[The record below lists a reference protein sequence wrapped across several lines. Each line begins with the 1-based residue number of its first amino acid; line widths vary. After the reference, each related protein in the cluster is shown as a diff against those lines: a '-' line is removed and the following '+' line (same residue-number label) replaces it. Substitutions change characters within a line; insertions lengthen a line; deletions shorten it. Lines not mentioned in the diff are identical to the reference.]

1 MFWDQMGDYNSIPTT
16 LPMAIIRDHA
26 ALQDSWTVT
35 HPEGEEIVASS
46 PLDAIIKY
54 GITADSP
61 VNTWSAGKSYLNSTF
76 WGKRLD
82 YIFYRQPR
90 GRHYPRL
97 QASDCRVVLTEK
109 VPGHNF
115 SYSDHFGLEATL
127 NIDLGPSQNTLNDAA
142 DGPQSELSRESI
154 TSTLNALTN
163 YYRFSR
169 QRSRRELLVFVL
181 SIILLIAFAVG
192 AAWLPHSWITPL
204 FIVLTVVL
212 SWTATTM
219 LYEGFLYGNWERNAL
234 LNIIEELDI
243 YQKGLDLQ
251 AGARNSL

>member
-1 MFWDQMGDYNSIPTT
+1 MGDYNSIPTT

-26 ALQDSWTVT
+26 TLQDSWTVT
-35 HPEGEEIVASS
+35 HPEAEDIVASS

-61 VNTWSAGKSYLNSTF
+61 VNTWSAGKSYLNPTF

-82 YIFYRQPR
+82 YILYRQPR

-97 QASDCRVVLTEK
+97 QASDCRVVLTEL

-127 NIDLGPSQNTLNDAA
+127 DIDIGPSPNGVPNDI
-142 DGPQSELSRESI
+142 QSELSRKSI
-154 TSTLNALTN
+154 TSTMNALTDC
-163 YYRFSR
+163 YRFSR
-169 QRSRRELLVFVL
+169 QRSRREMLVFALSVVL
-181 SIILLIAFAVG
+181 LTAFAIS
-192 AAWLPHSWITPL
+192 AAWLPHSWITPI
-204 FIVLTVVL
+204 FIVSTIVL

-219 LYEGFLYGNWERNAL
+219 LYHGFLYGNWERNAL
-234 LNIIEELDI
+234 LNVIEELDV
-243 YQKGLDLQ
+243 YQKGLDLL
-251 AGARNSL
+251 AESRNSL